1 MMILIL
7 AGLAGIILGQSI
19 FRNDNVKPHG
29 KIFIFGLRRP
39 LSVEINSHCVQFY
52 ADILSET
59 WAYPELTSI
68 SVQFLHV
75 SYQCGRSQ
83 NVEPI
88 LGY

>member
-29 KIFIFGLRRP
+29 KIFILNYETFMIKA

-52 ADILSET
+52 ADKLSKT
-59 WAYPELTSI
+59 WTYP
-68 SVQFLHV
+68 
-75 SYQCGRSQ
+75 
-83 NVEPI
+83 
-88 LGY
+88 